1 MSDVK
6 RTNVP
11 WRMTRPPQA
20 QTPQAQ
26 LRGSTEAR
34 GAQPLDKIGQD
45 TDVAPAQRKPR
56 PSLREATAAAYKGNT
71 LTGATLDAR
80 QDLPP
85 FGFNPAPKEAMT
97 KRRTKLAATYGKPA
111 KLPQHASA
119 AKLYARVLDA
129 RTRRA
134 AVMQHR
140 LNTDAVTRAAFEKKT
155 SMQVVLDGRAD
166 GRISVVQAAETQAVR
181 AAPKVKTSAPITQRP
196 GTTPTF
202 PGAGSGVAVGA
213 MTSGPASGGSS
224 VRSMADIYAMLAR
237 MESSVQAQAD
247 VVAKAQSEQAR
258 ANGYPG
264 TDTAPFFPFSSGVES
279 SIAGSSSG
287 MGPSGLESDDEE
299 ENDGFSVRA
308 RGLEGAD
315 VTVGMTERVANTA
328 LTKPTDSPGSAGS
341 MDLQAQKVVQ
351 QVQRMSQIYSLISN
365 IMSKYNQAA
374 NSAISNTK

>member
-56 PSLREATAAAYKGNT
+56 PILREATAAAYKGNT

-85 FGFNPAPKEAMT
+85 FGFNPAPKEAMA
-97 KRRTKLAATYGKPA
+97 KRRTKLAATYGKA
-111 KLPQHASA
+111 ATLPQHTSA
-119 AKLYARVLDA
+119 AQLYARVLEK
-129 RTRRA
+129 RTHRA

-155 SMQVVLDGRAD
+155 SMQVVLDGRVD
-166 GRISVVQAAETQAVR
+166 GRISVVQAAQPQAVR

-196 GTTPTF
+196 GTTPVF

-213 MTSGPASGGSS
+213 MTSGPTSGGGSI
-224 VRSMADIYAMLAR
+224 RSMADLYAMLAR

-279 SIAGSSSG
+279 SIAGSG
-287 MGPSGLESDDEE
+287 MGPSGLESDDDED
-299 ENDGFSVRA
+299 NDGFSVRA

>member
-56 PSLREATAAAYKGNT
+56 PILREATAAAYKGNT

-85 FGFNPAPKEAMT
+85 FGFNPAPKEAMA
-97 KRRTKLAATYGKPA
+97 KRRTKLAATYGKA
-111 KLPQHASA
+111 ATLPQHTSA
-119 AKLYARVLDA
+119 AQLYARVLEK
-129 RTRRA
+129 RTHRA

-155 SMQVVLDGRAD
+155 SMQVVLDGRVD
-166 GRISVVQAAETQAVR
+166 GRISVVQAAQTQAVR

-196 GTTPTF
+196 GTTPVF

-213 MTSGPASGGSS
+213 MTSGPTSGGGSI
-224 VRSMADIYAMLAR
+224 RSMADLYAMLAR

-279 SIAGSSSG
+279 SIAGSG
-287 MGPSGLESDDEE
+287 MGPSGLESDDDED
-299 ENDGFSVRA
+299 NDGFSVGA

>member
-56 PSLREATAAAYKGNT
+56 PILREATAAAYKGNT

-85 FGFNPAPKEAMT
+85 FGFNPAPKEAMA
-97 KRRTKLAATYGKPA
+97 KRRTKLAATYGKA
-111 KLPQHASA
+111 ATLPQHTSA
-119 AKLYARVLDA
+119 AQLYARVLEK
-129 RTRRA
+129 RTHRA

-155 SMQVVLDGRAD
+155 SMQVVLDGRVD
-166 GRISVVQAAETQAVR
+166 GRISVVQAAQTQAVR

-196 GTTPTF
+196 GTTPVF

-213 MTSGPASGGSS
+213 MTSGPTSGGGSI
-224 VRSMADIYAMLAR
+224 RSMADLYAMLAR

-279 SIAGSSSG
+279 SIAGSG
-287 MGPSGLESDDEE
+287 MGPSGLESDDDED
-299 ENDGFSVRA
+299 NDGFSVGA

-315 VTVGMTERVANTA
+315 VTVGMTERVANTV

>member
-26 LRGSTEAR
+26 LRGATEAR
-34 GAQPLDKIGQD
+34 SAQPLDKIGQD

-56 PSLREATAAAYKGNT
+56 PILREATAAAYKGNT

-85 FGFNPAPKEAMT
+85 FGFNPAPKDAMT
-97 KRRTKLAATYGKPA
+97 RRQAKLAATYGKPA
-111 KLPQHASA
+111 KLPQHTSA
-119 AKLYARVLDA
+119 NKLYARVLDA
-129 RTRRA
+129 RTHRA

-166 GRISVVQAAETQAVR
+166 GRISVVQAAQTQAVR

-213 MTSGPASGGSS
+213 MTSGPAGGST
-224 VRSMADIYAMLAR
+224 VRSMADLYAMLAR

-264 TDTAPFFPFSSGVES
+264 TDTAPYFPFSSGVES
-279 SIAGSSSG
+279 SIAGG

-299 ENDGFSVRA
+299 ENDGFSFRA

>member
-26 LRGSTEAR
+26 LRGSTEVR

-56 PSLREATAAAYKGNT
+56 PILREATAAAYKGNT

-85 FGFNPAPKEAMT
+85 FGFNPAPKEAMA
-97 KRRTKLAATYGKPA
+97 KRRTKLAATYGKA
-111 KLPQHASA
+111 ATLPQHTSA
-119 AKLYARVLDA
+119 AQLYARVLEK
-129 RTRRA
+129 RTHRA

-155 SMQVVLDGRAD
+155 SMQVVLDGRVD
-166 GRISVVQAAETQAVR
+166 GRISVVQAAQTQAVR

-196 GTTPTF
+196 GTTPVF
-202 PGAGSGVAVGA
+202 PSAGSGVAVGA
-213 MTSGPASGGSS
+213 MTSGPTGGSS
-224 VRSMADIYAMLAR
+224 IRSMADLYAMLAR
-237 MESSVQAQAD
+237 MEASVQAQAD
-247 VVAKAQSEQAR
+247 LSAKAQSEQAR

-279 SIAGSSSG
+279 SIAGSG
-287 MGPSGLESDDEE
+287 MGPSGLESDDDED
-299 ENDGFSVRA
+299 NDGFSVGA

>member
-56 PSLREATAAAYKGNT
+56 PILREATAAAYKGNT

-85 FGFNPAPKEAMT
+85 FGFNPAPKEAMA
-97 KRRTKLAATYGKPA
+97 KRRTKLAATYGKA
-111 KLPQHASA
+111 ATLPQYTSA
-119 AKLYARVLDA
+119 AQLYARVLEK
-129 RTRRA
+129 RTHRA

-155 SMQVVLDGRAD
+155 SMQVVLDGRVD
-166 GRISVVQAAETQAVR
+166 GRISVVQAAQPQAVR

-196 GTTPTF
+196 GTTPVF

-213 MTSGPASGGSS
+213 MTSGPTSGGGSI
-224 VRSMADIYAMLAR
+224 RSMADLYAMLAR

-279 SIAGSSSG
+279 SIAGSG
-287 MGPSGLESDDEE
+287 MGPSGLESDDDED
-299 ENDGFSVRA
+299 NDGFSVRA

-374 NSAISNTK
+374 NSAISNTR

>member
-56 PSLREATAAAYKGNT
+56 PILREATAAAYKGNT

-85 FGFNPAPKEAMT
+85 FGFNPAPKEAMA
-97 KRRTKLAATYGKPA
+97 KRRTKLAATYGKA
-111 KLPQHASA
+111 ATLPQHTSA
-119 AKLYARVLDA
+119 AQLYARVLEK
-129 RTRRA
+129 RTHRA

-155 SMQVVLDGRAD
+155 SMQVVLDGRVD
-166 GRISVVQAAETQAVR
+166 GRISVVQAAQTQAVR

-196 GTTPTF
+196 GTTPVF

-213 MTSGPASGGSS
+213 MTSGPTGGSS
-224 VRSMADIYAMLAR
+224 IRSMADLYAMLAR

-264 TDTAPFFPFSSGVES
+264 TDTAPFFPFSAGVES
-279 SIAGSSSG
+279 SIAGSG
-287 MGPSGLESDDEE
+287 MGPSGLESDDDED
-299 ENDGFSVRA
+299 NDGFSVRA